1 MLLLPM
7 LQRVAPAER
16 ALGFRRA
23 MAATS
28 AHPMFVGVSLKMYFD
43 HERTLR
49 WCSDVA
55 QIAAAHPAVVGGAV
69 DLVVIPSFPQLQ
81 AAVGIFDGTR
91 VQVGAQNLSWEDAG
105 AFTGEVSA
113 SQLAQVGCTHVEI
126 GHAERRRIFQE
137 NDQMLQGKV
146 AAAVRNSLTPILCV
160 GEPEPDGV
168 DAAARLC
175 VEQLETMSRTVTSSL
190 GGFRAV
196 VAYEPEWAIGAE
208 RPASLE
214 HIRGVCSQ
222 IKRWLDEHP
231 QLGGSRV
238 IYGGSAGPGLV
249 TSLGESFDGVFL
261 GRFAH
266 RPEAVGGV
274 LDEALALTQE
284 PLAQGPTIQAPTTQD
299 PTIQRQGVKS
309 D

>member
-1 MLLLPM
+1 MT
-7 LQRVAPAER
+7 AE
-16 ALGFRRA
+16 
-23 MAATS
+23 ATAS
-28 AHPMFVGVSLKMYFD
+28 HPQFVGVSLKMYFD
-43 HERTLR
+43 HDQTMS

-55 QIAAAHPAVVGGAV
+55 QIAAVHPAVASGAV

-81 AAVGIFDGTR
+81 AAVEIFDGTR
-91 VQVGAQNLSWEDAG
+91 VEVGAQNLSWADAG

-113 SQLAQVGCTHVEI
+113 RQIAQVGCTHVEI
-126 GHAERRRIFQE
+126 GHAERRRIFHE
-137 NDQMLQGKV
+137 DDEMLQAKV
-146 AAAVRNSLTPILCV
+146 ATAVRNSLTPILCV
-160 GEPEPDGV
+160 GEPEADGV

-175 VEQLETMSRTVTSSL
+175 VDQLETMTRTVTSSL
-190 GGFRAV
+190 GGFRAI

-231 QLGGSRV
+231 QLSGSRV

-249 TSLGESFDGVFL
+249 TSLGDFVDGVFL

-266 RPEAVGGV
+266 QPEAVGGV
-274 LDEALALTQE
+274 LDEALALAQGG
-284 PLAQGPTIQAPTTQD
+284 LAQGGIT
-299 PTIQRQGVKS
+299 QRQDVTS

>member
-1 MLLLPM
+1 MT
-7 LQRVAPAER
+7 
-16 ALGFRRA
+16 
-23 MAATS
+23 AAAQVS
-28 AHPMFVGVSLKMYFD
+28 HPQFVGVSLKMYFD
-43 HERTLR
+43 HERTVR

-55 QIAAAHPAVVGGAV
+55 QIAAAHPAVVSGAV

-81 AAVGIFDGTR
+81 AAVAVFDGTR
-91 VQVGAQNLSWEDAG
+91 VEVGAQNVSWEDAG

-113 SQLAQVGCTHVEI
+113 RQLAQVGCTHVEI
-126 GHAERRRIFQE
+126 GHAERRRLFHE
-137 NDQMLQGKV
+137 NDEMLRAKV

-160 GEPEPDGV
+160 GEHEPDGV
-168 DAAARLC
+168 EAAARLC
-175 VEQLETMSRTVTSSL
+175 VDQLDEMTRTVTSSL

-208 RPASLE
+208 QPASLE

-249 TSLGESFDGVFL
+249 TSLGESVDGVFL

-266 RPEAVGGV
+266 QPEAVGGV
-274 LDEALALTQE
+274 LDEALALAQDGM
-284 PLAQGPTIQAPTTQD
+284 AQGRVAQVGTAQGTIAQGTTAQGQD
-299 PTIQRQGVKS
+299 VKS

>member
-1 MLLLPM
+1 MT
-7 LQRVAPAER
+7 VE
-16 ALGFRRA
+16 
-23 MAATS
+23 AAAS
-28 AHPMFVGVSLKMYFD
+28 HPQFVGVSLKMYFD
-43 HERTLR
+43 HEQTVH

-55 QIAAAHPAVVGGAV
+55 AIAAAHPAVVEGAV

-113 SQLAQVGCTHVEI
+113 RQLAQVGCTHVEI
-126 GHAERRRIFQE
+126 GHAERRRIFHE
-137 NDQMLQGKV
+137 DDEMLQAKV
-146 AAAVRNSLTPILCV
+146 AAAVRNGLTPILCV
-160 GEPEPDGV
+160 GEPEADGV
-168 DAAARLC
+168 EAAARLC
-175 VEQLETMSRTVTSSL
+175 VDQLDEMTRTVTSSV

-208 RPASLE
+208 QPASLE

-231 QLGGSRV
+231 QLSGSRV

-249 TSLGESFDGVFL
+249 TSLGDYVDGVFL

-274 LDEALALTQE
+274 LDEALALAQG
-284 PLAQGPTIQAPTTQD
+284 PRAQGQLAQGQLAQGQD
-299 PTIQRQGVKS
+299 VKS